1 MTELLFSGGYWAL
14 LLTIGVFLFGQFL
27 QRKTGWSL
35 CNPILITAV
44 IIIVFLLITK
54 IPNETYQAGMQTI
67 SWLLTPC
74 TVCLGISL
82 YTQLSRLKGHLGAIL
97 VGVAGGTGVSLGLV
111 VGLSWVFA
119 LDTSFVV
126 SLLPKSVT
134 TAVAVSLSEDGGGIV
149 ALTTAAVIVTGNL
162 GSVCGPFLCKVFR
175 IQDTVAQGVAYG
187 TAAHI
192 IGTTRAAQINE
203 LTGAVSSL
211 SLLIAGLLT
220 AILFPLLLA

>member
-35 CNPILITAV
+35 CNPILITAMV
-44 IIIVFLLITK
+44 IIVFLLITK

-97 VGVAGGTGVSLGLV
+97 VGVAGGTAVSLGLV
-111 VGLSWVFA
+111 LGLSWVFA
-119 LDTSFVV
+119 LDKSLVV

-149 ALTTAAVIVTGNL
+149 ALTTAAVVVTGNL

-175 IQDTVAQGVAYG
+175 IKDTVAQGVAYG

-192 IGTTRAAQINE
+192 IGTARAAQIND

-220 AILFPLLLA
+220 AILFPLLLV